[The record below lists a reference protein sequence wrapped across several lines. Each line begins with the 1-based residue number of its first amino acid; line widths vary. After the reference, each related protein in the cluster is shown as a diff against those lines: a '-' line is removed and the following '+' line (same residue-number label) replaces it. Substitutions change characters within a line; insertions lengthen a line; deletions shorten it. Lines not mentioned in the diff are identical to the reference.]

1 MSTDGAPDSPYQL
14 LAATE
19 RAVRAQLRTS
29 LPQAPIQDDW
39 LGLAFLSGEQVLLT
53 PLNEVLIILPVTTF
67 AYIPGV
73 KNWLL
78 GLATYRDDI
87 FPVTDLAGFLGQKM
101 SPFTKHTRLLV
112 IESQGEKAGLVV
124 TRVIGL
130 QRLSREQRQ
139 YKRKMTLDAIYEPFV
154 MGSWEDATMT
164 LPIISCQAIMN
175 HPKFRD
181 VLAKTEVM
189 NDLH

>member
-1 MSTDGAPDSPYQL
+1 MSTDVTPDSPYQL
-14 LAATE
+14 LADIE
-19 RAVRAQLRTS
+19 RVVRAQLRTS
-29 LPQAPIQDDW
+29 LPQAPIQNDW
-39 LGLAFLSGEQVLLT
+39 LGLAFLSGDQVLLT
-53 PLNEVLIILPVTTF
+53 PLDEVLIILPVTTF

-78 GLATYRDDI
+78 GLATYRDNI

-112 IESQGEKAGLVV
+112 IDSQGEKAGLLV
-124 TRVIGL
+124 TRVMGL
-130 QRLSREQRQ
+130 QRLSTEQRQ
-139 YKRKMTLDAIYEPFV
+139 NKHQISLDTVYEPFLI
-154 MGSWEDATMT
+154 GCWEDINMA
-164 LPIISCQAIMN
+164 LPIISCQAIVS